1 MCIIFS
7 LSDGRSQRTSFIL
20 RNSTKHQ
27 TVRYGRLRR
36 RYLPTLSNHQST
48 SLLLVVTGGGPG
60 GGALLG
66 DAAGGALAVGGVGG
80 EVNVLLRRSADVE
93 AGDVDE
99 LVADADV
106 TLADEDAGVV
116 DGLGEALLVD
126 LGLKTTL
133 EELLGGELE
142 DGIEIELVV
151 GQQAVARHAT
161 EEGGTLE
168 DALGIL
174 GIERQEGTGG
184 LAELGQGVLDAPD
197 LALAAEAVLTDELEL
212 GVEALLLVG
221 TAGRLEGLAVC
232 KLIREEGDRKD
243 VYT

>member
-1 MCIIFS
+1 MEANAS
-7 LSDGRSQRTSFIL
+7 SAT
-20 RNSTKHQ
+20 
-27 TVRYGRLRR
+27 
-36 RYLPTLSNHQST
+36 T
-48 SLLLVVTGGGPG
+48 SLLLVVTGGGTG

-66 DAAGGALAVGGVGG
+66 DTAGRALAVGGVGG
-80 EVNVLLRRSADVE
+80 EVDVLLAGSADVE

-106 TLADEDAGVV
+106 ALADEDAGVV

-126 LGLKTTL
+126 LGLEAAL
-133 EELLGGELE
+133 EELLGGELQ

-151 GQQAVARHAT
+151 GEEAVAGHAT
-161 EEGGTLE
+161 EEGGALE

-174 GIERQEGTGG
+174 GVEGEEGTGG
-184 LAELGQGVLDAPD
+184 LSELGQGVLDAPD

-232 KLIREEGDRKD
+232 SCVRVVGGMKD
-243 VYT
+243 VYALCENFVFVIKSEYVWFRCMFRAPFW

>member
-1 MCIIFS
+1 M
-7 LSDGRSQRTSFIL
+7 
-20 RNSTKHQ
+20 
-27 TVRYGRLRR
+27 
-36 RYLPTLSNHQST
+36 
-48 SLLLVVTGGGPG
+48 
-60 GGALLG
+60 
-66 DAAGGALAVGGVGG
+66 
-80 EVNVLLRRSADVE
+80 LLRRSADVE

-106 TLADEDAGVV
+106 TLTDEDAGVV

-142 DGIEIELVV
+142 DGIEVELVIR
-151 GQQAVARHAT
+151 QETVARHAT

-174 GIERQEGTGG
+174 GIEREESTGG

-232 KLIREEGDRKD
+232 LSMRRRGGMKG
-243 VYT
+243 VHA

>member
-1 MCIIFS
+1 M
-7 LSDGRSQRTSFIL
+7 
-20 RNSTKHQ
+20 
-27 TVRYGRLRR
+27 
-36 RYLPTLSNHQST
+36 
-48 SLLLVVTGGGPG
+48 LL
-60 GGALLG
+60 
-66 DAAGGALAVGGVGG
+66 AG
-80 EVNVLLRRSADVE
+80 SADVE

-126 LGLKTTL
+126 LGLEATL

-151 GQQAVARHAT
+151 RQETVARHAS

-174 GIERQEGTGG
+174 GIERQESTGG

-232 KLIREEGDRKD
+232 LGMIIRGDEGWE
-243 VYT
+243 